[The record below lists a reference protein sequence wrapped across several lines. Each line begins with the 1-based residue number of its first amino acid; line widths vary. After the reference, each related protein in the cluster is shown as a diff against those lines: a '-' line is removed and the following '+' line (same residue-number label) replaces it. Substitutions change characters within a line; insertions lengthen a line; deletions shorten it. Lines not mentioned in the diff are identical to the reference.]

1 MGRDD
6 LPVRLSQLGRT
17 RSTGAGAVDL
27 THSYNTHI
35 PIEVLERYS
44 MVEVRNASAVLRA
57 SNPGCHDD
65 IINVVDDFVVRA
77 ADITVPGG
85 NRGPI
90 PIRLDG
96 AFDNLGWKAVRINT
110 EFSLIGKVKGARGA
124 TLFESSV
131 ASDGFEVDNMK
142 DRVALD
148 VEWNAKDGN
157 LDRDLS
163 AYRALYDVGLIDA
176 AVIICR
182 DFDGIMD
189 LARIDLQD
197 EDAMRRMNS
206 TTTTTIQKLTPRLTR
221 GDAGGCPVL
230 GIGITRET
238 WDAQ

>member
-1 MGRDD
+1 M
-6 LPVRLSQLGRT
+6 
-17 RSTGAGAVDL
+17 DL
-27 THSYNTHI
+27 TDSNRTYV
-35 PIEVLERYS
+35 PAAVLNRYLW
-44 MVEVRNASAVLRA
+44 VEIRNAAAVISA
-57 SNPGCHDD
+57 SNPQCFDD
-65 IINVVDDFVVRA
+65 ILHVLSAFEVRA
-77 ADITVPGG
+77 TDITTPGG

-96 AFDNLGWKAVRINT
+96 AFESLGWQAVRINT
-110 EFSLIGKVKGARGA
+110 EFNLIGKVKGARGR
-124 TLFESSV
+124 TLFQSSV
-131 ASDGFEVDNMK
+131 ASEGFEVDNMK
-142 DRVALD
+142 HRVALD

-189 LARIDLQD
+189 LARVDLRSD
-197 EDAMRRMNS
+197 DAMRRMNS
-206 TTTTTIQKLTPRLTR
+206 TTTTTIQKLEPRLSR

-238 WDAQ
+238 WDGQ